1 MQELIALR
9 PDFGAVAR
17 EEYAKWYSPEL
28 IEQIIEGLQKAGLE
42 IPENQS
48 RAHSSGSA
56 AG

>member
-1 MQELIALR
+1 VEELLALR

-28 IEQIIEGLQKAGLE
+28 IEQIIEGLRKAGLE
-42 IPENQS
+42 IPENQQPYKS
-48 RAHSSGSA
+48 DSA